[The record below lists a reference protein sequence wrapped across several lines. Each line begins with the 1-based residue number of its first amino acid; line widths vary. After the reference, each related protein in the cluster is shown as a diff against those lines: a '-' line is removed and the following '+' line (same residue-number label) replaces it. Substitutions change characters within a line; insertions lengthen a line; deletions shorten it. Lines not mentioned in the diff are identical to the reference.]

1 MVDNSSGLAENGKIY
16 VKVKKMTNTLRE
28 GETVVSISDL
38 SRDLGLTT
46 RTLRYWEEV
55 GIIESVERQDGAIR
69 GYTPYYVRRIKF
81 ILKLKEL
88 GLSIKEMQDLYL
100 AYGDAKQTERM
111 IPRLMEILD
120 QHVRKVD
127 EKMSQLSSLRQEIVG
142 YRQKIMKRFT
152 LSNET
157 PED

>member
-1 MVDNSSGLAENGKIY
+1 MSGLAEYVEIY
-16 VKVKKMTNTLRE
+16 VKVKQMTNTLRE

-55 GIIESVERQDGAIR
+55 GIIESVERQDGATR

-120 QHVRKVD
+120 QHVSKVD

-142 YRQKIMKRFT
+142 YRRKMMKRFT
-152 LSNET
+152 VSNGT
-157 PED
+157 QED

>member
-1 MVDNSSGLAENGKIY
+1 
-16 VKVKKMTNTLRE
+16 MTNTLRE

-38 SRDLGLTT
+38 SIELGLTT

-55 GIIESVERQDGAIR
+55 GIIESVERQDGATR

-111 IPRLMEILD
+111 IPHLMEILD

-127 EKMSQLSSLRQEIVG
+127 EKMSQLSSLRQEIIG
-142 YRQKIMKRFT
+142 YRQMIMKRFM